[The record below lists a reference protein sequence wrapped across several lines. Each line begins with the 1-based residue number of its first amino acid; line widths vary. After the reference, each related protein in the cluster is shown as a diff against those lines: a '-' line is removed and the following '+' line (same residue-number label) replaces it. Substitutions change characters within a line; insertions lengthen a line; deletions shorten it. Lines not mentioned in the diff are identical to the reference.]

1 MANTYTRKE
10 QLSNGVWVVPDGDKS
25 WGGELNYNFYLLNGL
40 LDRHTLTVKQNNNT
54 LGTFDGT
61 ENVSVNVNIEYATAD
76 DIDALFPAQNQG
88 NQGNG
93 EGD

>member
-61 ENVSVNVNIEYATAD
+61 EDASVNVNIEYATAD
-76 DIDALFPAQNQG
+76 DIDALFPVQ

>member
-61 ENVSVNVNIEYATAD
+61 EDVSVNVSIEYATTD
-76 DIDALFPAQNQG
+76 DIDALFPVQ

>member
-40 LDRHTLTVKQNNNT
+40 LDRHKITVKQNNRTIGEFN
-54 LGTFDGT
+54 GT
-61 ENVSVNVNIEYATAD
+61 EDVSVNISDPEIEYASD
-76 DIDALFPAQNQG
+76 SDIDALFPSE
-88 NQGNG
+88 GNG
-93 EGD
+93 D